1 MPSTYKEEPLFPVL
15 NKEILKTQY
24 GSNSPDELMK
34 FKEGVA
40 ESVEEIFPQIGSF
53 KGSGRTHTR
62 AFNRYYKI
70 FPDDELGNI
79 FSYVFLVKPD
89 LNMDYAINADPY
101 FAGLVDT
108 HPNVILNLT
117 HSSSDTTIQNLISQC
132 GGTPDHHF
140 ISFLTNRIESYNV
153 PDVNLKTFDMEQ
165 PYTNFHT
172 VYGANSNESRTG
184 SQFDITFKE
193 NKHLDITR
201 FFDAWIRYIDA
212 INLGNLHPKSKYLNA
227 KVSLGS
233 SIIDYGTSIYLIDTL
248 ADGGEII
255 YFHKTTGAFPT
266 SAPHSTWSFNTG
278 GKVDPSI
285 TIQFS
290 GGLPEPLNPI
300 ILADFNYNAGCFD
313 GSRVITKTLNYAN
326 PIVGAPF
333 ITYKPEKKKYYLR
346 WRSID

>member
-1 MPSTYKEEPLFPVL
+1 MPSNYKEEPLFPVL
-15 NKEILKTQY
+15 DKYVLKAEK
-24 GSNSPDELMK
+24 GPNSPDELMK
-34 FKEGVA
+34 RKEGIS
-40 ESVEEIFPQIGSF
+40 ESIEEVYSSLSNPGL
-53 KGSGRTHTR
+53 GRAHTM

-79 FSYVFLVKPD
+79 FSYVFMVKPD

-101 FAGLVDT
+101 FGGLVNT
-108 HPNVILNLT
+108 HVNVVLNLT
-117 HSSSDTTIQNLISQC
+117 HPSEATYLAQEAGKC
-132 GGTPDHHF
+132 GGVPDHHF
-140 ISFLTNRIESYNV
+140 VPFLTNRVESYNV

-165 PYTNFHT
+165 PFTNFPT

-193 NKHLDITR
+193 NKQLDITR

-227 KVSLGS
+227 KVSMGS

-248 ADGGEII
+248 ADGGEIV

-266 SAPHSTWSFNTG
+266 SAPHSTWSFTSG
-278 GKVDPSI
+278 GKVDSSI
-285 TIQFS
+285 TVQFS
-290 GGLPEPLNPI
+290 GGLPEPLNPMV
-300 ILADFNYNAGCFD
+300 LADFNYNAGCFN
-313 GSRVITKTLNYAN
+313 GTGNIIRTLDYNN

-333 ITYKPEKKKYYLR
+333 ITFNPTKNKYYLR
-346 WRSID
+346 WRALN